1 MALFAT
7 RADRDDVNAAGSR
20 TSHSLLGEAR
30 KLLFKRLSE
39 LPANVCS
46 ARARAR
52 LQHVGVASVPATA
65 PLFAM
70 VDNLDRVGLWGGRSL
85 AHCLWTFMLGLWRG
99 TEVLLT
105 PIGDTD
111 ARTPMAVGAVAQVT
125 LSPDNPQ
132 APFATVYAETVTS
145 VVSRFRADCIDD
157 AIPQLLP
164 PVAEGCVRLYHASSV
179 NAVTDIVEHG
189 LDWDKCPDT
198 SDFGKGFYMTPDIG
212 CAVHFLI
219 TEAPPE
225 PHRHPR
231 ALLAVDVDQGKLEA
245 LREVPELR
253 EGTDVWD
260 AVTASSKVGGS
271 GKRRSRE
278 LVRELEQ
285 AEVLRG
291 PLTTRSDRRHLGP
304 RDDASVVWQQTAFVR
319 ESALWYVDPLDFLNG
334 AEETYVKAVN
344 IVRLI
349 EG

>member
-1 MALFAT
+1 MPEMPMDSVSVTTASAEDSIYPV
-7 RADRDDVNAAGSR
+7 RMSSA
-20 TSHSLLGEAR
+20 
-30 KLLFKRLSE
+30 
-39 LPANVCS
+39 PANQNDVHCTRMRTRRTGICFAIRS
-46 ARARAR
+46 E
-52 LQHVGVASVPATA
+52 TA
-65 PLFAM
+65 PAPTDIANM
-70 VDNLDRVGLWGGRSL
+70 SRYGSISSAQTNKKTRGRSS
-85 AHCLWTFMLGLWRG
+85 TVGGQRS
-99 TEVLLT
+99 
-105 PIGDTD
+105 
-111 ARTPMAVGAVAQVT
+111 TPMAVGAVAQVT